1 MERFEKSHKFFRM
14 ILKGSTNI
22 LKFIFQIS
30 ISILLLAYFL
40 WEVYWYNKVCI
51 GFINWHTHLMLY
63 VYLILLI
70 CLLQMKIKKN
80 FFKNLSLLMLT
91 VFVLLFSI
99 EFFLILKGTHT
110 TYLERKYGNYYSHY
124 NCRNASFYH
133 NWPSNAL
140 HYMQTPEYKFIR
152 KTNSLGFSDKEWIP
166 QKNTKTRILAIGD
179 SFTEGDGAP
188 QDSCYVSLL
197 SKTLNTDSIYFEF
210 MNAGTCG
217 SDPFFNFIN
226 YRDRL
231 QIYQPDII
239 LQSLSAGDVLS
250 DMATRGGMERFKNK
264 PFLAFN
270 RAPWWEPIYAIS
282 HVSRIFFSALGYNEL
297 LQRGDITDEN
307 KKEMDKKLIEL
318 FERYDSLAIKNN
330 ASLFVIIRP
339 DGKSEV
345 TSEMASYDF
354 SSITNKLSKTTGI
367 HFVNLIPLYK
377 QYFKEKGENISDYYW
392 KQDGHHNSKGYR
404 LMAQLI
410 AESVFWEKAIPNKSN

>member
-1 MERFEKSHKFFRM
+1 M
-14 ILKGSTNI
+14 ISKGSINI

-40 WEVYWYNKVCI
+40 WEVYWYNKVGI

-63 VYLILLI
+63 VYLILLFY
-70 CLLQMKIKKN
+70 LFQRTIKKT
-80 FFKNLSLLMLT
+80 FFKNLSLLTLS
-91 VFVLLFSI
+91 VLVLFFSI
-99 EFFLILKGTHT
+99 EFFLILKGTYT
-110 TYLERKYGNYYSHY
+110 TYHERIYGHYYSFY
-124 NCRNASFYH
+124 NSIRASFYH
-133 NWPSNAL
+133 TWPSNAL

-188 QDSCYVSLL
+188 PDSCFVSLL
-197 SKTLNTDSIYFEF
+197 SKILNTDSSYFEF

-226 YRDRL
+226 YQDRL
-231 QIYQPDII
+231 QNYQPDII
-239 LQSLSAGDVLS
+239 LQSLSAGDVLT
-250 DMATRGGMERFKNK
+250 DMTTRGGIERFKNDS
-264 PFLAFN
+264 FLTFN
-270 RAPWWEPIYAIS
+270 KAPWWEPFYAIS
-282 HVSRIFFSALGYNEL
+282 HVSRIFFSALGYNEF
-297 LQRGDITDEN
+297 LQKGDLTDEN
-307 KKEMDKKLIEL
+307 KKKFDVKLIEL
-318 FERYDSLAIKNN
+318 FERYDSLATINN

-354 SSITNKLSKTTGI
+354 SSITNTLSKTTRI

-377 QYFKEKGENISDYYW
+377 QYFKEKGENINDYYW
-392 KQDGHHNSKGYR
+392 KQDGHHNSKGYS

-410 AESVFWEKAIPNKSN
+410 AESVFGKKAISNKSN